1 MPKLKKV
8 KKEKAVIKEDAKEM
22 KKHQQIFKGRVVSTK
37 TANTATVLMESRKTH
52 PLYKKSYAQSKKYL
66 VHDDLGV
73 KMGDLVE
80 IVKCKPMS
88 KNKHFKIVKVVGQD
102 LEAMMAEKI
111 KEDVKAAIEE
121 IISEKSEDQN
131 ISESEQNVEVPASQP
146 VVKPTRRKTDKPK
159 KETK

>member
-8 KKEKAVIKEDAKEM
+8 KKEKTVIKEDAKEM
-22 KKHQQIFKGRVVSTK
+22 KHQQIFKGRVVSTK
-37 TANTATVLMESRKTH
+37 TANTATVLLESRKTH

-121 IISEKSEDQN
+121 VIPEEKEEEKN
-131 ISESEQNVEVPASQP
+131 EQVEEKVEEKNEEKP
-146 VVKPTRRKTDKPK
+146 VKKTQK
-159 KETK
+159 KVSKK